1 MWYNVT
7 KGGYAMLFT
16 IGINNTMTELGLI
29 DGGKILAKD
38 RISSVRG
45 KTSLE
50 YAVLFRSFLDM
61 NGVGRDEIDGAIL
74 SSVVPYLTDIV
85 QDAVKRTTGC
95 TPLVVGP
102 GIKNGL
108 KIRIDDP
115 KQLGVDIV
123 ARTVGGIERYGA
135 PLILINMGSATT
147 FSAVNAKGE
156 FVGTV
161 IVPGV
166 GVSLNALVEATSQLP
181 GIDLNAPRHVVGTN
195 TVDSMK
201 SGIVFGQAALIDG
214 LVERI
219 CEEMDIDPAIA
230 ASGAYASTVVPA
242 CRTEITIDEDL
253 LLVGLRAIYEKNRR
267 SK

>member
-1 MWYNVT
+1 
-7 KGGYAMLFT
+7 MLFT

-74 SSVVPYLTDIV
+74 SSVVPYLT
-85 QDAVKRTTGC
+85 
-95 TPLVVGP
+95 
-102 GIKNGL
+102 
-108 KIRIDDP
+108 
-115 KQLGVDIV
+115 DIV

>member
-1 MWYNVT
+1 
-7 KGGYAMLFT
+7 MLFT

-45 KTSLE
+45 KTALE
-50 YAVLFRSFLDM
+50 YSVLFRAFMDM
-61 NGVGRDEIDGAIL
+61 NDVSVGEIDGAIL

-85 QDAVKRTTGC
+85 QEAVKRTTGY
-95 TPLVVGP
+95 TPLIVGP

-115 KQLGVDIV
+115 KQLGADIV
-123 ARTVGGIERYGA
+123 ARTVGGIERYGT

-147 FSAVNAKGE
+147 FSTVNAKGE

-181 GIDLNAPRHVVGTN
+181 GIDLNAPKRVVGTN

-201 SGIVFGQAALIDG
+201 SGTIFGQAALIDG
-214 LVERI
+214 LVDRI
-219 CEEMDIDPAIA
+219 CEEMGIEPVVA
-230 ASGAYASTVVPA
+230 ASGHYAPTVVPS
-242 CRTEITIDEDL
+242 CRTKIIIDEDL
-253 LLVGLRAIYEKNRR
+253 LLIGLRAIYEKNVRTR
-267 SK
+267 